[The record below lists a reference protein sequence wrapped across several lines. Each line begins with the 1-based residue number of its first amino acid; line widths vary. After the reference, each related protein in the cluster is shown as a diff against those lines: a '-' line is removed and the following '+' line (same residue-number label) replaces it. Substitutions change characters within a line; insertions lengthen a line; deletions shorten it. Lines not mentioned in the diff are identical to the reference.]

1 MGMSEENVAVA
12 GDASRRRGLAA
23 RAVVFGTVGV
33 VVAGGV
39 TFGGIAYVD
48 ARARDVIETSQAGV
62 LAAVADCEA
71 VAGEAQQ
78 SLALVQAA
86 LAGSFDVAD
95 LVRSDIDA
103 ALEARTAVRA
113 LVADSCQAVPGD
125 DAAANDALAARIRG
139 QIPELEA
146 GRDAIAAVADA
157 LETSSQ
163 QAKVTVAT
171 EALTSQRDALTVA
184 VDQASASVTSLA
196 GQVADPA
203 TLDALGALVTK
214 AKALVEDSA
223 ASGDLDELT
232 ETVAAVEAM
241 LVELT
246 NAQATVA
253 ASHQAWADAQAAAA
267 AAAAPGSSGGSSSGG
282 SKPSGGSSG
291 GGSTG
296 GGSTGGGSTGGG
308 STGGAGVV
316 TWSACDGYGQNKYVD
331 GVYVGGRACVTA
343 ASASAAVAPYQNP
356 GNGTCALYGSVT
368 GDHPDSL
375 ASAARNYTYARFSF
389 SQVSDFQVKMTIE
402 TCLAP

>member
-1 MGMSEENVAVA
+1 MAVA
-12 GDASRRRGLAA
+12 SGALRRRGLAA

-39 TFGGIAYVD
+39 AFGGIAYAD

-62 LAAVADCEA
+62 FAAVADCEA

-86 LAGSFDVAD
+86 LVGSFEVAD

-125 DAAANDALAARIRG
+125 DADANDALAARVRG

-157 LETSSQ
+157 LETSAQ

-184 VDQASASVTSLA
+184 VDQATASVTSLA

-232 ETVAAVEAM
+232 EAVAAVEAM

-267 AAAAPGSSGGSSSGG
+267 AAAAQGSSGGSTSGG
-282 SKPSGGSSG
+282 SKPSGGSTS

-308 STGGAGVV
+308 GAGVV
-316 TWSACDGYGQNKYVD
+316 TWSICDGDGQEKYID
-331 GVYVGGRACVTA
+331 GEFSGEGRRCTTVAYAT
-343 ASASAAVAPYQNP
+343 AAVAPYQNP
-356 GNGTCALYGSVT
+356 GNGTCAVAGYVT
-368 GDHPDSL
+368 SDSNPTL
-375 ASAARNYTYARFSF
+375 VSYARNYTYGRFTF
-389 SQVSDFQVKMTIE
+389 TQVNDYQVKMTIE
-402 TCLAP
+402 SCLAP